1 MLLGYDT
8 KIIAIKIAA
17 LFLAITTLT
26 ACSGISI
33 NNDWDPGADF
43 SQFQTFALLDNM
55 GQPINGFNEQ
65 RIVAAI
71 VADLTSKGLQ
81 QVDDGDKAD
90 LAIGYQVTT
99 EDRTSFQTVHSSWSG
114 HGYRYPSHWG
124 GSTRHSSM
132 HWGTTN
138 MGTST
143 TTQFNYTVGTLIIAM
158 FEADNKELVWEGS
171 ASGTVTQSSRPE
183 VNEQRINDAIQRI
196 LRSFPP

>member
-43 SQFQTFALLDNM
+43 SQFQTFVLLDNM

-65 RIVAAI
+65 RIIAAI

-81 QVDDGDKAD
+81 QVDDADKAD

-99 EDRTSFQTVHSSWSG
+99 EDRTSFQTVHSSWSV

-143 TTQFNYTVGTLIIAM
+143 TTQFNYTVGTLIVAM